1 MGIKYQERVAIT
13 IILSF
18 LNGKTLPKKCLYSK
32 FFWPV
37 FSCVWTEYRDL
48 HSKSP
53 CSVQMGEC
61 TDWKTPN
68 TDIFHAV
75 GVKGKTRTNGK

>member
-53 CSVQMGEC
+53 CSVQMGER